1 MYKNKFSNSNQAFK
15 VNTLNTPYLIIVES
29 PSKCGKIEKY
39 LGFQYKCI
47 SSKGHIRQLNKVKS
61 KKDNYEPV
69 FEIIKEKQ
77 THVEM
82 MEKIISQ
89 FEPQNIYLAA
99 DDDREGEAI
108 AWHICQVFRLNID
121 TTKRIIFHE
130 ITQEALMNAV
140 QNPLHLRM
148 NIVVAQQTRQILD
161 RIIGFKI
168 SPFLS
173 KVIVHEGNDFLSA
186 GRCQT
191 PALRLVYDND
201 IKSHEKQLQLEYEV
215 FGTFFSHPSTTKFK
229 LHKNLPTK
237 EVCLNFLEKSK
248 THAHK
253 LQIKK
258 ATSKTSAPPKPFN
271 TSQLLQTANGTIH
284 SSPKQTMA
292 LAQQLYQEGLITYM
306 RTDSIKYAG
315 PFLEKA
321 KTYIE
326 QEFDDSYVGN
336 LDFLENKAK
345 NDPHEAI
352 RVTDLNTKTIQGD
365 KKLQALYN
373 LIWSRTIE
381 SCMSPY
387 EYSSTIVHISAPL
400 ENKYVHEIEIGIFLG
415 WKRIKNSNELQWK
428 QEQNVKYGLCN
439 YAQSMINKEVSFSKI
454 ECIINNVNTP
464 KHYTEA
470 GLIQKMEELGIGRPS
485 TFSMLVETIKD
496 RAYVLKKNIEGETH
510 TCTEFMMD
518 KVHIIREKEIEK
530 SFGGETSKLVIENLG
545 KQVVQ
550 LLVQHFSSIFSYEYT
565 KHMETALD
573 ELMHNTQNN
582 IQLIS
587 DCEAH
592 INECMK
598 PLQTKIKESYDI
610 DGNAHVVFGKNG
622 AYIKYKDSDKTETIN
637 PNIQLDFLKL
647 ENKQYNLDEL
657 IEISDKRIGVYEN
670 EPMYLKRGKY
680 GAYVQWGENTKSLRT
695 ICPKNKSLQNISFE
709 QICSILDANKNSHI
723 LRTIN
728 AFANIQSGKYGP
740 FVYYKTP
747 AMKKPLFVSLKKFP
761 KHFMNCELQV
771 ILEWLQEKHNIALV

>member
-1 MYKNKFSNSNQAFK
+1 MYRKRFSNSNQAFH

-29 PSKCGKIEKY
+29 PSKCGKIENY

-47 SSKGHIRQLNKVKS
+47 SSKGHIRELSKVKN
-61 KKDNYEPV
+61 KKDNYAPV
-69 FEIIKEKQ
+69 YEIIKEKQ
-77 THVEM
+77 THVEI
-82 MEKIISQ
+82 MEKVIQQ
-89 FEPQNIYLAA
+89 FEPQNIYLAT

-108 AWHICQVFRLNID
+108 AWHICEVFRLNIH

-130 ITQEALMNAV
+130 ITKEALIHAV
-140 QNPLHLRM
+140 ENPLQLRM
-148 NIVVAQQTRQILD
+148 NIVIAQQTRQILD
-161 RIIGFKI
+161 RMIGFKI

-173 KVIVHEGNDFLSA
+173 RIIVHEGNDYLSA

-201 IKSHEKQLQLEYEV
+201 IKSKENTLQLEYEV

-229 LHKNLPTK
+229 LHKNLHNK
-237 EVCLNFLEKSK
+237 ESCLEFLEKSK
-248 THAHK
+248 THVHK

-258 ATSKTSAPPKPFN
+258 ATSKTAAPPKPFN
-271 TSQLLQTANGTIH
+271 TSQLLQTANSTIH

-326 QEFDDSYVGN
+326 KEFDNSYVGN

-352 RVTDLNTKTIQGD
+352 RVTDLNTETIQGD

-373 LIWSRTIE
+373 LIWTRTIE

-387 EYSSTIVHISAPL
+387 EYNSTIVNISAPL
-400 ENKYVHEIEIGIFLG
+400 ENKYVYEIEIGVFLG

-428 QEQNVKYGLCN
+428 QEQNTKYGLCN
-439 YAQSMINKEVSFSKI
+439 FAHSMTNKEVHFSKI

-464 KHYTEA
+464 RHYTEA
-470 GLIQKMEELGIGRPS
+470 GLIQKLEDLGIGRPS

-496 RAYVLKKNIEGETH
+496 RTYVLKKNIEGEKH

-518 KVHIIREKEIEK
+518 KTLVIGTKEVEKT
-530 SFGGETSKLVIENLG
+530 FGGETNKLVLEDLG
-545 KQVVQ
+545 KQVVH
-550 LLVQHFSSIFSYEYT
+550 LLMQHFSSIFSYEYT
-565 KHMETALD
+565 KKMECALD
-573 ELMHNTQNN
+573 ELMNNTQNN
-582 IQLIS
+582 VQLIS
-587 DCEAH
+587 DCEEH
-592 INECMK
+592 IKECMK
-598 PLQTKIKESYDI
+598 PLQNKIKESYDI
-610 DGNAHVVFGKNG
+610 NGNARIVFGKNG
-622 AYIKYKDSDKTETIN
+622 AYIKYKDSDKTDNIN
-637 PNIQLDFLKL
+637 PNIQIDFAKL
-647 ENKQYNLDEL
+647 ENKQYHLDEL
-657 IEISDKRIGVYEN
+657 LEISDKRIGVYEN

-680 GAYVQWGENTKSLRT
+680 GAYVQWGENTKSLRN

-709 QICSILDANKNSHI
+709 QICSILDANKNSHV

-728 AFANIQSGKYGP
+728 VHTNIQSGKYGP
-740 FVYYKTP
+740 FVYLKTP
-747 AMKKPLFVSLKKFP
+747 TMKKPTFISLKKFP
-761 KHFMNCELQV
+761 HNFMSCELQL
-771 ILEWLQEKHNIALV
+771 ILEWLQEKHKIALV